1 MKILLTPHNP
11 SWALQ
16 FNAAKSSL
24 HQTLHGIPILSIEH
38 VGSTSIPGLL
48 AKPVIDIDIVVP
60 ASFMAATR
68 AALVAAGYT
77 DMGDQGVPE
86 RIAFRGPGYG
96 IEEVVGSPPGPSPSE
111 VSRLRE
117 FRENTYV
124 CLEGCLSLK
133 NHRDVKNILL
143 QDAELRNEYAEC
155 KMRLVDEIEDGGE
168 GLGIDDYVR
177 GKTGVLAKILRKAG
191 WTEEM
196 LEEVRKVNE

>member
-24 HQTLHGIPILSIEH
+24 HQTLHGIPIVSIEH

-117 FRENTYV
+117 FRENT
-124 CLEGCLSLK
+124 
-133 NHRDVKNILL
+133 DVKNILL